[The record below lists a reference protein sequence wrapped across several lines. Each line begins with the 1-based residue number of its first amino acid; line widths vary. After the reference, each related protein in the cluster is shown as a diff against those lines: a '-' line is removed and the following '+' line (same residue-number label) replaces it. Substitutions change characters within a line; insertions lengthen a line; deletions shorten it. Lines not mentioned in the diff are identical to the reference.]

1 MSSLLTR
8 ISISFL
14 CTVLRHIKKLMAPI
28 SSQIWGSISKNP
40 YPWNDS
46 YLRFL
51 FPNNKEGIFFCVKTN
66 CSNSLKEA
74 LESKIL
80 DGMGKNDLCICMAIV
95 SDSSQ
100 KIKKRQPVAIYL
112 NEKAIKISK
121 NLEQEIRAQL
131 KIYLKNFLL
140 KNQQSP
146 SNKTR
151 FHLFISSQEWKWSL
165 NLLISGQN
173 YSQTV

>member
-40 YPWNDS
+40 NPWNDS

-51 FPNNKEGIFFCVKTN
+51 FPNNEEGIFFCVKTN

-121 NLEQEIRAQL
+121 NLELEIRAQL
-131 KIYLKNFLL
+131 KIYLKNSKTSSHHRTKHVFIYLFHL
-140 KNQQSP
+140 KNE
-146 SNKTR
+146 NEVWI
-151 FHLFISSQEWKWSL
+151 F
-165 NLLISGQN
+165 
-173 YSQTV
+173 